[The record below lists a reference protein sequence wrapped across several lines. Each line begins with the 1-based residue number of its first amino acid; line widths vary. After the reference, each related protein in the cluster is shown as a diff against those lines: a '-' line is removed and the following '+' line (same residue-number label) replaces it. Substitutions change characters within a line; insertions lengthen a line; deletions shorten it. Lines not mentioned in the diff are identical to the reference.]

1 MPTRAD
7 VSRSATFASIFAG
20 GCWTRWDR
28 ARETSIAREA
38 QALRPPRLPGT
49 HVAMNPAATDD
60 VAAAEREIAEFR
72 RTYESLREAI
82 ARVIVGQR
90 SVVEAAL
97 VTLFAGG
104 HLLLEGAPGTGK
116 TLLVRTL
123 AKALEL
129 SFGRIQCTPD
139 VMPADIVGTHW
150 VAEEGGRREYRFR
163 KGPVFA
169 NVVLADEVNRATPKT
184 QSALLEAMEERQV
197 TVGGETLRLPS
208 PFLVLATENPIEME
222 GTYPLPEA
230 QLDRFLLK
238 AMVPHPSAAEME
250 TILDRN
256 AGSTIPSI
264 GPILDGPRVLAMQAL
279 VRRVVLGD
287 RVKSYVARLVEA
299 TRPDAPDPSAKVKR
313 FVRFGASPRAALALV
328 LAGKVAALAAGR
340 GNIAREDV
348 RAFAASALRHRLVLN
363 FEAEAEGVTTEAILA
378 DLLEHVGAG

>member
-1 MPTRAD
+1 
-7 VSRSATFASIFAG
+7 
-20 GCWTRWDR
+20 
-28 ARETSIAREA
+28 
-38 QALRPPRLPGT
+38 
-49 HVAMNPAATDD
+49 MNPAATDD